1 MLTIDKIEGNSGIGC
16 PVYSRFAQM
25 QNYNFLVLSP
35 VKELHGDRNRQPE
48 PLIDQEH
55 EKFQFSN
62 NNGEVTANDPQAEQA
77 IQVMVR
83 ISNQFLVMLF
93 CSD

>member
-35 VKELHGDRNRQPE
+35 VKEVRGERNMGPD
-48 PLIDQEH
+48 PLLSEEH
-55 EKFQFSN
+55 
-62 NNGEVTANDPQAEQA
+62 
-77 IQVMVR
+77 
-83 ISNQFLVMLF
+83 
-93 CSD
+93 